1 MSQDWDE
8 SADFVIVGS
17 GGGSMLAAIAAADA
31 GKTPLI
37 LEKTDRVGGSTA
49 LSGGVFW
56 IPNHPLQS
64 REGIGDSA
72 EKARTY
78 MDSAVGDVGPS
89 TSPARKEMFL
99 RMGPRM
105 VEYLE
110 SKGMPFVRY
119 GGWSD
124 YHDDLPGGLAEGR
137 SLGVQIF
144 NIKKLGKEWYPKLRR
159 GEFGVPAK
167 RSEAKHLTLL
177 KVTWAGKFAMMKIGL
192 RMIRNK
198 ILGIHQV
205 GSGAAIQGRML
216 KMALDHHV
224 DIRTE
229 MGVTDLV
236 EEQGRIVGVITE
248 KDGKPWRI
256 EARDGVL
263 INAGGFARN
272 AELRRKYGPQPSSIE
287 WTNANPG
294 DTGEMIEIARA
305 HGAAVD
311 LTDQAVWIPTS
322 VPPDGPPLMN
332 VPDLP
337 KPHCIL
343 VDGAGR
349 RFVDEAQSYMANG
362 QDFYAHG
369 AVPAHA
375 IMDASYFRKYS
386 WGFRMG
392 AVPKVWHDSGFLKS
406 APTLRELAAKI
417 GVDPDGL
424 EATVAR
430 FNGFAATGK
439 DLDFKR
445 GDKAYDLVYADRTHK
460 PSPTL
465 GPIETPP
472 FYSIEVFPGDV
483 GTFGGILTD
492 EYARAL
498 REDGSVIPGLYATG
512 NSTASVMGKTYPG
525 AGASISPSFIF
536 GWVAAQ
542 HALGQLPN

>member
-1 MSQDWDE
+1 MSGWDE

-17 GGGSMLAAIAAADA
+17 GGGSMIAALAVVDA
-31 GKTPLI
+31 GKKPLI

-56 IPNHPLQS
+56 IPNHPLQK
-64 REGIGDSA
+64 RDGIDDSA

-78 MDSAVGDVGPS
+78 LDAAVGDVGPS
-89 TSPARKEMFL
+89 TSRARKDMFL
-99 RMGPRM
+99 KQGPMM
-105 VEYLE
+105 VEYL
-110 SKGMPFVRY
+110 SGKGMPFVRY

-124 YHDDLPGGLAEGR
+124 YHDDLPGGVGEGR
-137 SLGVQIF
+137 SLGVEIF
-144 NIKKLGKEWYPKLRR
+144 NIKTLGKEWYPKLRR

-177 KVTWAGKFAMMKIGL
+177 KVTWAGKFAMARIGL
-192 RMIRNK
+192 RLITDK
-198 ILGIHQV
+198 LLGRHHV

-216 KMALDHHV
+216 KMALDHKV
-224 DIRTE
+224 DIRVNA
-229 MGVTDLV
+229 GVTDLV
-236 EEQGRIVGVITE
+236 EYDGRIVGVVSQ
-248 KDGKPWRI
+248 KGGRPWRI

-272 AELRRKYGPQPSSIE
+272 ADMRKKYGPQPSSTG

-294 DTGEMIEIARA
+294 DTGEMIEIAKA
-305 HGAAVD
+305 HGAALD

-343 VDGAGR
+343 VDNAGK

-362 QDFYAHG
+362 QAFYAHG

-375 IMDASYFRKYS
+375 IMDANYFRKYS

-392 AVPKVWHDSGFLKS
+392 AVPKIWHESGFLKS
-406 APTLRELAAKI
+406 AQSLRALAAEI
-417 GVDPDGL
+417 GVDPEGL
-424 EATVAR
+424 EATVER
-430 FNGFAATGK
+430 FNGFAVTGR

-465 GPIETPP
+465 GTIAQAP
-472 FYSIEVFPGDV
+472 FYSIEVYPGDV

-492 EYARAL
+492 EFARAL
-498 REDGSVIPGLYATG
+498 RSDGSVIPGLYATG

-525 AGASISPSFIF
+525 AGASISPSFVF
-536 GWVAAQ
+536 GWVAARY
-542 HALGQLPN
+542 ASGQAPN

>member
-1 MSQDWDE
+1 MSQWDE

-17 GGGSMLAAIAAADA
+17 GGGSMIAAMAVVDA
-31 GKTPLI
+31 GKQPLI

-56 IPNHPLQS
+56 IPNHPLQH
-64 REGIGDSA
+64 RDGIPDSA

-78 MDSAVGDVGPS
+78 MDAAVGDVGLS
-89 TSPARKEMFL
+89 TSRERKDMFL
-99 RMGPRM
+99 TQGPKM

-119 GGWSD
+119 DGWSD
-124 YHDDLPGGLAEGR
+124 YHDDLPGGLGSGR
-137 SLGVQIF
+137 SLGVEIF
-144 NIKKLGKEWYPKLRR
+144 DIKQLGPEWYAKLRR
-159 GEFGVPAK
+159 GDFGVPAK
-167 RSEAKHLTLL
+167 RSESKHLTLM
-177 KVTWAGKFAMMKIGL
+177 KVTWAGKFAAVKIGL
-192 RMIRNK
+192 RLLSDK
-198 ILGIHQV
+198 LLGRHHV

-216 KMALDHHV
+216 KMALDHKV
-224 DIRTE
+224 DIRVNA
-229 MGVTDLV
+229 GVTELV
-236 EEQGRIVGVITE
+236 EEGGRIVGVVSTR
-248 KDGKPWRI
+248 DGKPWRI

-263 INAGGFARN
+263 INAGGFAHN
-272 AELRRKYGPQPSSIE
+272 AEMRRKYGPQPSSTQ

-294 DTGEMIEIARA
+294 DTGEMIEIAKA
-305 HGAAVD
+305 HGAALD

-343 VDGAGR
+343 VDKAGR

-369 AVPAHA
+369 AVPAYA
-375 IMDASYFRKYS
+375 IVDAQYFKKYS

-392 AVPKVWHDSGFLKS
+392 AVPKIWYESGFLKQ
-406 APTLRELAAKI
+406 APTLRELAGLI

-424 EATVAR
+424 EATVER
-430 FNGFAATGK
+430 FNGFARTGK

-465 GPIETPP
+465 GTIEQAP
-472 FYSIEVFPGDV
+472 FMAIEVYPGDV

-492 EYARAL
+492 QYARAL

-536 GWVAAQ
+536 GWVAAR
-542 HALGQLPN
+542 HAVGQAPN